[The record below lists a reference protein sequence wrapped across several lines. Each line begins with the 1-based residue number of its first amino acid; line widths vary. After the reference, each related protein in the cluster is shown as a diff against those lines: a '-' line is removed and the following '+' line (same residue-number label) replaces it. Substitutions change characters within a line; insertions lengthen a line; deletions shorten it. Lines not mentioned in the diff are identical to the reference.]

1 MASPATQFTINALV
15 KGLEQVEG
23 LKSAVRS
30 LQNTAQPAA
39 QDINKLRD
47 AAKSLGNAAEAST
60 SDLRTSVTVLKSLK
74 DQVALTSKEYRDL
87 SNDLKTV
94 ENRFNAANTA
104 AKQFKSNAGPL
115 SGGTAGAAIMGRPA
129 EKLDPYV
136 RLGFETNDP
145 EYWRRKQQNIGGLQ
159 LGPQQL
165 DYEAT
170 TKGLTGL
177 ESSLDQINDITNRGR
192 QERLQIQEKFNQLEI
207 ERDDA
212 AFKKQQAQHQQQA
225 DIAGR
230 DFIDRVN
237 NAASI
242 REKAEQRIA
251 QRRQRLAT
259 AGQTVGAVAAAGVFG
274 GPEGALGAT
283 IGAFGGPGG
292 ALVGGAIGAQ
302 VGMLRQAIGD
312 TATYASEITKLN
324 IALKGITKTSQE
336 YADAQRAISSISN
349 TLNVPVKEATAGF
362 TKLSAS
368 VIGAGGNVNDAQIVF
383 KGITTAIKATG
394 GSATDVQ
401 SALLAMSQVFSK
413 GKVSAEELQGQL
425 GERLPGAVT
434 AFAKATGRTLP
445 QLSKDLEQGVVGL
458 NDVMKF
464 VIELEKTHAK
474 TASDVAKSSEESG
487 ARMTVALDEV
497 KLAIGS
503 AFQPIGSMF
512 QDSITEMVASTKD
525 SLETLKEAISAV
537 SKVIENLIG
546 PQTLKAIKDFANANL
561 DITKELKEG
570 FKDLPLVIA
579 ASIDPLARTF
589 ALLVKIAEVAKLI
602 KGEPQALGD
611 GRYAAPSQQQ
621 KIPKAEKPP
630 TKFEPPKSG
639 GDDAAKKEV
648 KLKQQIELQRELNDI
663 ESQFNAY
670 ELPRLKRL
678 QETQLQLAALG
689 KDANVKAKKDL
700 QLIANELE
708 YQLDALKISKQQ
720 NIELAKSKTIED
732 QRLRSVQ
739 MQGIDE
745 KMQDEQKKLN
755 LTRDTKRKA
764 IEQGVTLELK
774 EREKVTAKQL
784 TDSQRLFAVLEDQLA
799 IARAT
804 TPEQKI
810 RLESQARINELNLS
824 AVELNKEQQDQAVK
838 LQNTK
843 NLESQILLEQINLKE
858 RLAAL
863 DPLQQFINQSTT
875 QLENLKGVAVSV
887 SQGIGEALGNSV
899 SSGIQGLVEGTA
911 NAQQIFSDFLKSIGQ
926 ILIQEGAKM
935 IATYTAIAIAKSLAG
950 LFGGGGA
957 NMGGKG
963 YFDPSSGLGVAGPNF
978 GLAKGGVFSSEGMQT
993 FANGGAFSNSIVN
1006 SPTLFKFANG
1016 GTTRTGL
1023 MGEAGPEAI
1032 MPLKRGADGKLGVA
1046 ADMTAAMARYQRQG
1060 GGSGAGSSSS
1070 DAMGDGAAATPVLSM
1085 SFETTRFMDRDWVDK
1100 DQLVAAMA
1108 ATERRAATAG
1118 AKAGAAQVTSRL
1130 QQSPS
1135 YRRQVGLR

>member
-1 MASPATQFTINALV
+1 MASPATEFTIKALV
-15 KGLEQVEG
+15 SGLEQVEG

-104 AKQFKSNAGPL
+104 AKQFRSSAGPL
-115 SGGTAGAAIMGRPA
+115 SGGTAGAAIMGRSAERLEPA
-129 EKLDPYV
+129 P

-145 EYWRRKQQNIGGLQ
+145 EYWRRKQQNIGGPQ

-165 DYEAT
+165 DYAAT

-212 AFKKQQAQHQQQA
+212 AFKKQQAQQQQQA

-230 DFIDRVN
+230 DFLDRVN

-302 VGMLRQAIGD
+302 VGMLRQSIGD

-336 YADAQRAISSISN
+336 YADAQRAISLISN
-349 TLNVPVKEATAGF
+349 KLNVPVKEATAGF

-474 TASDVAKSSEESG
+474 TASDVAQSSEESG

-497 KLAIGS
+497 KLAIGQ
-503 AFQPIGSMF
+503 AFQPIGSEF
-512 QDSITEMVASTKD
+512 QESITEMAKASVAAFKIFKEKIDESNKSIANLIGNDNLKGIQSFFKTIV
-525 SLETLKEAISAV
+525 LETL
-537 SKVIENLIG
+537 
-546 PQTLKAIKDFANANL
+546 
-561 DITKELKEG
+561 
-570 FKDLPLVIA
+570 
-579 ASIDPLARTF
+579 ASIDPLTRAY
-589 ALLVKIAEVAKLI
+589 LLLQKISGSI
-602 KGEPQALGD
+602 PKGDPNLTPKQLADSGMA
-611 GRYAAPSQQQ
+611 GRYP
-621 KIPKAEKPP
+621 IPVEKPP
-630 TKFEPPKSG
+630 SNFLSPKSE
-639 GDDAAKKEV
+639 DDDKAAKKEA

-670 ELPRLKRL
+670 ELPRLKGL
-678 QETQLQLAALG
+678 QEIQLRLAALG
-689 KDANVKAKKDL
+689 KDANVEAKKNL
-700 QLIANELE
+700 QLKANELE
-708 YQLDALKISKQQ
+708 YQLDAFKISKQA

-732 QRLRSVQ
+732 QRLQFVQ
-739 MQGIDE
+739 RQGIDE
-745 KMQDEQKKLN
+745 KMQDEQRKLN

-838 LQNTK
+838 LQNAE
-843 NLESQILLEQINLKE
+843 NLKSQILLEQINLKE

-1060 GGSGAGSSSS
+1060 SGSGAGGTSS
-1070 DAMGDGAAATPVLSM
+1070 DAMAAGEATPVLSM

-1108 ATERRAATAG
+1108 ATERRATTAG
-1118 AKAGAAQVTSRL
+1118 AKAGAAQVSSQMRN
-1130 QQSPS
+1130 SPG

>member
-1 MASPATQFTINALV
+1 MASPATEFTIKALV
-15 KGLEQVEG
+15 SGLEQVEG

-39 QDINKLRD
+39 ADINKLRD

-104 AKQFKSNAGPL
+104 AKQFRSSAGSV

-129 EKLDPYV
+129 EKLEPAP
-136 RLGFETNDP
+136 RLGFQTNDL
-145 EYWRRKQQNIGGLQ
+145 EYWRGKQQNIGGPQ

-177 ESSLDQINDITNRGR
+177 ESALDQMNNITNRGR
-192 QERLQIQEKFNQLEI
+192 QEKLQIQEKYNQLEI
-207 ERDDA
+207 ERQDA

-230 DFIDRVN
+230 DFLDRVN

-302 VGMLRQAIGD
+302 VGMLRQSIGD
-312 TATYASEITKLN
+312 TATYSSEITKLN
-324 IALKGITKTSQE
+324 IALKGVTKTSDE
-336 YADAQRAISSISN
+336 YAAAQNAISSITTS
-349 TLNVPVKEATAGF
+349 LNVPIKEATAGF

-368 VIGAGGNVNDAQIVF
+368 VIGAGGNVNDAEIVMRGF
-383 KGITTAIKATG
+383 TQAIKATG
-394 GSATDVQ
+394 GGAQEVAGAMT
-401 SALLAMSQVFSK
+401 ALTQIFSK
-413 GKVSAEELQGQL
+413 GKVSAEEINQIA
-425 GERLPGAVT
+425 ERLPGAFT
-434 AFAKATGRTLP
+434 AIAKATGKTGPEL
-445 QLSKDLEQGVVGL
+445 QDALKNGEVGL
-458 NDVMKF
+458 NDLM
-464 VIELEKTHAK
+464 K
-474 TASDVAKSSEESG
+474 TAQYLTNQYGASANKMAASTEESG
-487 ARMTVALDEV
+487 ARMTVALDKIKFE
-497 KLAIGS
+497 IGQ
-503 AFQPIGSMF
+503 AFQPIGSEF
-512 QDSITEMVASTKD
+512 QESITKMANASVAALKTFKEKIDESNKSIANLIGNDNLKGIQSFFQTIV
-525 SLETLKEAISAV
+525 LETL
-537 SKVIENLIG
+537 
-546 PQTLKAIKDFANANL
+546 
-561 DITKELKEG
+561 
-570 FKDLPLVIA
+570 
-579 ASIDPLARTF
+579 ASIDPLTRAY
-589 ALLVKIAEVAKLI
+589 LLLQKIRGSIPEGDPNLT
-602 KGEPQALGD
+602 PQELGKTGYA
-611 GRYAAPSQQQ
+611 GRYP
-621 KIPKAEKPP
+621 IPVKPP
-630 TKFEPPKSG
+630 SNLPGPKPD
-639 GDDAAKKEV
+639 GDDKAAKKEA

-663 ESQFNAY
+663 ENQFDAY
-670 ELPRLKRL
+670 ELPRLKDL
-678 QETQLQLAALG
+678 QKTQLQLAALA
-689 KDANVKAKKDL
+689 KDANVEAKKKL
-700 QLIANELE
+700 QLTANELE

-720 NIELAKSKTIED
+720 NIEIAKSRTIED
-732 QRLRSVQ
+732 QRLRYAQ
-739 MQGIDE
+739 LQGIDDKAKSE
-745 KMQDEQKKLN
+745 LKKLG
-755 LTRDTKRKA
+755 LTRDQKRQA

-784 TDSQRLFAVLEDQLA
+784 TDSQRLFLVLQDQLA

-804 TPEQKI
+804 TPEEKI
-810 RLESQARINELNLS
+810 RLESKARINELDRDT
-824 AVELNKEQQDQAVK
+824 VELNNQQQDQAVR
-838 LQNTK
+838 LQNTE
-843 NLESQILLEQINLKE
+843 NLKSQILLEQINLKKQ
-858 RLAAL
+858 LAAL
-863 DPLQQFINQSTT
+863 DPLQQFITQSTT

-887 SQGIGEALGNSV
+887 SQSIGEALGNSV

-993 FANGGAFSNSIVN
+993 FANGGLFSNSIVN

-1060 GGSGAGSSSS
+1060 GSSSGNSSS
-1070 DAMGDGAAATPVLSM
+1070 DAMGAGEAATPVLSM
-1085 SFETTRFMDRDWVDK
+1085 SFETTRFLGQDYVST
-1100 DQLVAAMA
+1100 DQLQAAMM
-1108 ATERRAATAG
+1108 ATEKRAAAAG
-1118 AKAGAAQVTSRL
+1118 AKAGAAQITSKL
-1130 QQSPS
+1130 QQSPA

>member
-1 MASPATQFTINALV
+1 MANPATEFTIQAKV
-15 KGLEQVEG
+15 VGADQVEG
-23 LKSAVRS
+23 LKSAVQS
-30 LQNTAQPAA
+30 LRNRAIPAA
-39 QDINKLRD
+39 EDINKLRD

-104 AKQFKSNAGPL
+104 AKQFSASAGPL
-115 SGGTAGAAIMGRPA
+115 SGGTAGAGIMGRPT
-129 EKLDPYV
+129 EKLDPYM

-145 EYWRRKQQNIGGLQ
+145 EYWRKRQETHPGGAAIF
-159 LGPQQL
+159 PQQL
-165 DYEAT
+165 DYAAT
-170 TKGLTGL
+170 NKAL
-177 ESSLDQINDITNRGR
+177 SSMQSANDQMTAVANKGR
-192 QERLQIQEKFNQLEI
+192 QDRLLVQEKYNQLEI
-207 ERDDA
+207 AQQDA
-212 AFKKQQAQHQQQA
+212 AHKKQLLNQQRMD
-225 DIAGR
+225 DIEGR
-230 DFIDRVN
+230 FFEMRLN

-251 QRRQRLAT
+251 RRRQRLVT
-259 AGQTVGAVAAAGVFG
+259 AGRTAGAVAAAGIFG
-274 GPEGALGAT
+274 GPEGLVGAGIGAALGGE
-283 IGAFGGPGG
+283 IGAF
-292 ALVGGAIGAQ
+292 AGGAIGAQ
-302 VGMLRQAIGD
+302 VGMLRQAIAD
-312 TATYASEITKLN
+312 TATYASEIAKLN
-324 IALKGITKTSQE
+324 IALRGITKTSEE
-336 YADAQRAISSISN
+336 YANAQRAISLISN
-349 TLNVPVKEATAGF
+349 TLNVPIKEATAGF

-368 VIGAGGNVNDAQIVF
+368 VIGAGGNVNDAQIVMLGF
-383 KGITTAIKATG
+383 TQAIKATSG
-394 GSATDVQ
+394 GAEEVSGAMT
-401 SALLAMSQVFSK
+401 ALTQIFSK
-413 GKVSAEELQGQL
+413 GKVSAEEINQIA
-425 GERLPGAVT
+425 ERLPGAFT
-434 AFAKATGRTLP
+434 AIAKAGNRTGPEL
-445 QLSKDLEQGVVGL
+445 QDALEKGEVGL
-458 NDVMKF
+458 NDLM
-464 VIELEKTHAK
+464 K
-474 TASDVAKSSEESG
+474 TAQYLTDQYGASASKMAASAEESG
-487 ARMTVALDEV
+487 ARMTVALDKL
-497 KLAIGS
+497 KLAIGETY
-503 AFQPIGSMF
+503 QPIGSEF
-512 QDSITEMVASTKD
+512 QESITNATNIAILAMESHKKNTEDLGKTISKTFGEETTKNIGD
-525 SLETLKEAISAV
+525 WFQRF
-537 SKVIENLIG
+537 NLS
-546 PQTLKAIKDFANANL
+546 
-561 DITKELKEG
+561 
-570 FKDLPLVIA
+570 VA
-579 ASIDPLARTF
+579 ASVLGLQPLLNAINAINNYMGTQ
-589 ALLVKIAEVAKLI
+589 KT
-602 KGEPQALGD
+602 G
-611 GRYAAPSQQQ
+611 QQ
-621 KIPKAEKPP
+621 KMIDAGSPNMYSDAQGNVYDAITGRLIMKPP
-630 TKFEPPKSG
+630 TKFELPKAG
-639 GDDAAKKEV
+639 GDDKAAKKEA

-670 ELPRLKRL
+670 ELPRLKGL
-678 QETQLQLAALG
+678 QETQLQLAALA
-689 KDANVKAKKDL
+689 KDANVEAKKKL
-700 QLIANELE
+700 QLKANELE
-708 YQLDALKISKQQ
+708 YELDALRISKQQ
-720 NIELAKSKTIED
+720 KIELAKIKTIED
-732 QRLRSVQ
+732 QRLQFVQ
-739 MQGIDE
+739 NQGIIE
-745 KMQDEQKKLN
+745 KTQDELKKLN

-784 TDSQRLFAVLEDQLA
+784 TDSQRLFSVLEDQLA

-838 LQNTK
+838 LQNAE
-843 NLESQILLEQINLKE
+843 NLKSQILLEQINLKE

-887 SQGIGEALGNSV
+887 SQSIGEALGNSV

-963 YFDPSSGLGVAGPNF
+963 YFNPSSGLGVAGPNF
-978 GLAKGGVFSSEGMQT
+978 NLAKGGVFSSEGMQT

-1060 GGSGAGSSSS
+1060 SGSGAGGSGS
-1070 DAMGDGAAATPVLSM
+1070 DAMAAGEATPVLSM
-1085 SFETTRFMDRDWVDK
+1085 SFETTRFLGQDYVST
-1100 DQLVAAMA
+1100 DQLQAAMM
-1108 ATERRAATAG
+1108 ATEKRAAAAG
-1118 AKAGAAQVTSRL
+1118 AKAGAAQITSKL

>member
-1 MASPATQFTINALV
+1 MASPATQFTIQALV
-15 KGLEQVEG
+15 SGLEQVEG

-104 AKQFKSNAGPL
+104 AKQFRSSAGPL
-115 SGGTAGAAIMGRPA
+115 SGGTAGAAIMGRPVERLEPA
-129 EKLDPYV
+129 P

-145 EYWRRKQQNIGGLQ
+145 EYWRKRQETHPGGAAIF
-159 LGPQQL
+159 PQQL
-165 DYEAT
+165 DYAAT
-170 TKGLTGL
+170 NKAL
-177 ESSLDQINDITNRGR
+177 SSMQSANDQMTAVANKGR
-192 QERLQIQEKFNQLEI
+192 QDRLLVQEKYNQLEI
-207 ERDDA
+207 AQQDA
-212 AFKKQQAQHQQQA
+212 AHKKQLLNQQRMD
-225 DIAGR
+225 DIEGR
-230 DFIDRVN
+230 FFEMRLN

-283 IGAFGGPGG
+283 IGAIGGPGG

-302 VGMLRQAIGD
+302 VGMIRQSIGD

-324 IALKGITKTSQE
+324 IALKGITKTSEE

-474 TASDVAKSSEESG
+474 TASDVAQSSEESG
-487 ARMTVALDEV
+487 ARMTVALDKL
-497 KLAIGS
+497 KLAIGETY
-503 AFQPIGSMF
+503 QPIGSGF
-512 QDSITEMVASTKD
+512 QESITNATNIAIGVMESHKKNTEDLGKTISKTFGEETTKNIGDWFQRFNLSVAASVLGLQPLLNAINAINNYMGTKK
-525 SLETLKEAISAV
+525 TGQQKMIEAGSPTMYSDAQGNVYDAV
-537 SKVIENLIG
+537 SGRLIM
-546 PQTLKAIKDFANANL
+546 
-561 DITKELKEG
+561 
-570 FKDLPLVIA
+570 
-579 ASIDPLARTF
+579 
-589 ALLVKIAEVAKLI
+589 
-602 KGEPQALGD
+602 
-611 GRYAAPSQQQ
+611 
-621 KIPKAEKPP
+621 KPP

-639 GDDAAKKEV
+639 DDDAAKKEA

-670 ELPRLKRL
+670 ELPRLKGL
-678 QETQLQLAALG
+678 QEIQLRLAALD
-689 KDANVKAKKDL
+689 KDANVEAKKNL
-700 QLIANELE
+700 QLKANELE
-708 YQLDALKISKQQ
+708 YQLDAFKISKQA

-732 QRLRSVQ
+732 KRLQFVQR
-739 MQGIDE
+739 QGIDE

-774 EREKVTAKQL
+774 KQTEELGKQNQERE
-784 TDSQRLFAVLEDQLA
+784 
-799 IARAT
+799 
-804 TPEQKI
+804 
-810 RLESQARINELNLS
+810 
-824 AVELNKEQQDQAVK
+824 
-838 LQNTK
+838 NTIK
-843 NLESQILLEQINLKE
+843 LLEQQFAQPQRQGLEEMQLRMRYRRDPRALEAELEDLQIRRKADAERAKFPTPDIKAFESIAKVEEEAIKGAESIRALKRSIDE
-858 RLAAL
+858 LNAADVGQGFKNGVESFL
-863 DPLQQFINQSTT
+863 TSIGTMS
-875 QLENLKGVAVSV
+875 ENV
-887 SQGIGEALGNSV
+887 SQLTQNAF
-899 SSGIQGLVEGTA
+899 QGLSDGIAELVTTGKMNFNDFA
-911 NAQQIFSDFLKSIGQ
+911 NSI
-926 ILIQEGAKM
+926 IKDMIR
-935 IATYTAIAIAKSLAG
+935 IATQQLILRPILQGISG
-950 LFGGGGA
+950 LFGGGGGLS
-957 NMGGKG
+957 GGG
-963 YFDPSSGLGVAGPNF
+963 YFDSITGLGKAGPNF
-978 GLAKGGVFSSEGMQT
+978 GLAKGGVITQNGIQA
-993 FANGGAFSNSIVN
+993 FARGGIVDK
-1006 SPTLFKFANG
+1006 PMLFPFAKG
-1016 GTTRTGL
+1016 IGL

-1032 MPLKRGADGKLGVA
+1032 MPLRRGRDGNLGVA
-1046 ADMTAAMARYQRQG
+1046 G
-1060 GGSGAGSSSS
+1060 GGGTTNVVVNVDAGNTSAQG
-1070 DAMGDGAAATPVLSM
+1070 DAPRGEQLGKALSAAVQAELI
-1085 SFETTRFMDRDWVDK
+1085 K
-1100 DQLVAAMA
+1100 Q
-1108 ATERRAATAG
+1108 RRPG
-1118 AKAGAAQVTSRL
+1118 
-1130 QQSPS
+1130 
-1135 YRRQVGLR
+1135 GLLA